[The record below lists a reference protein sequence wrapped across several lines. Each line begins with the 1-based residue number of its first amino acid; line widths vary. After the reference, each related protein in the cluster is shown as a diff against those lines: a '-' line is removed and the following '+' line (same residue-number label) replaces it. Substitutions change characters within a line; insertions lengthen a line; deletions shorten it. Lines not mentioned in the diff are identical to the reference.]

1 MQAMIGFDLSEEQRA
16 LVETARK
23 FTRDR
28 IIPVA
33 AELDEHETFP
43 TDVCR
48 EAFELG
54 LANLEVPEAYGGLGL
69 SCLDHCLVLEELAY
83 GCVAVQTTLTANNLG
98 AMPLI
103 IAGTEAQKQKYLGQL
118 TAEPCFAAYACSEP
132 DAGSDVAGIRTRFE
146 RHGDDFVI
154 NGQKRWITNGNH
166 AAWFTVLATSDPA
179 LRHKGIAMF
188 VVDADTPGVK
198 IGKKEKKLGQR
209 ASHTVDIIFE
219 DVKVPK
225 SALIA
230 PEGQGFKLAM
240 KTFDRSRPWIAAGA
254 AGVIRRA
261 MDESRNYAQERKTFG
276 APIAQHQ
283 AIQFMLADMAIK
295 YESSRLLCH
304 KAAWCIDQG
313 QLDTV
318 VSSLAKA
325 FSADAAM
332 QVTTDA
338 VQVFGGYGYTREYP
352 VEKLMRDAKL
362 LQIYEGTSQIQR
374 VVIARHLL
382 GR

>member
-1 MQAMIGFDLSEEQRA
+1 MIGFDLSEEQRA

-146 RHGDDFVI
+146 RHGDDFVL

>member
-118 TAEPCFAAYACSEP
+118 TSEPCFAAYACSEP

-146 RHGDDFVI
+146 RHGDDFVL

-230 PEGQGFKLAM
+230 PEG
-240 KTFDRSRPWIAAGA
+240 
-254 AGVIRRA
+254 RA
-261 MDESRNYAQERKTFG
+261 S
-276 APIAQHQ
+276 
-283 AIQFMLADMAIK
+283 
-295 YESSRLLCH
+295 SSR
-304 KAAWCIDQG
+304 
-313 QLDTV
+313 
-318 VSSLAKA
+318 
-325 FSADAAM
+325 
-332 QVTTDA
+332 
-338 VQVFGGYGYTREYP
+338 
-352 VEKLMRDAKL
+352 
-362 LQIYEGTSQIQR
+362 
-374 VVIARHLL
+374 
-382 GR
+382 

>member
-118 TAEPCFAAYACSEP
+118 TSEPCFAAYACSEP

-146 RHGDDFVI
+146 RHGDDFVL

>member
-1 MQAMIGFDLSEEQRA
+1 MIGFDLSEEQRA

>member
-1 MQAMIGFDLSEEQRA
+1 MIGFDLSEEQRA

-118 TAEPCFAAYACSEP
+118 TSEPCFAAYACSEP

>member
-1 MQAMIGFDLSEEQRA
+1 MIGFDLSEEQRA

-118 TAEPCFAAYACSEP
+118 TSEPCFAAYACSEP

-146 RHGDDFVI
+146 RHGDDFVL